1 MIDMEEQVRL
11 NILWVDDMPTE
22 EFMDEAYEN
31 GLEITPATCVNSGL
45 DALKDTSKSW
55 DAIILDANCKITED
69 EQEQPTLK
77 ALKKAMED
85 LLHQRTSIP
94 WFVYTGGDYE
104 GVEHLEYIIKER
116 EYDNRLFYEKP
127 KQRYELYDKIKDVV
141 ANSKIYTIKQKYAPV
156 CSFYKDYDLIE
167 LLVEFEEEA
176 IITDTSVPNKVRQI
190 IEWMMRYCEEKG
202 VLPIPFTGSNIAN
215 CSRAISELKQLVPI
229 HVARSLHFCVDICND
244 GSHDMEVSSYLA
256 SAEAPYLNKSLILNL
271 LNILQWCPSLQRYN
285 KDELKKKVTYYQQ
298 LNKEEKEKR
307 KKSAK

>member
-1 MIDMEEQVRL
+1 MEEQVRL
-11 NILWVDDMPTE
+11 SVLWVDDMPTE
-22 EFMDEAYEN
+22 EFMDEAFEY
-31 GLEITPATCVNSGL
+31 GLEITPVTCVNSGMN
-45 DALKDTSKSW
+45 ALRDKSKSW
-55 DAIILDANCKITED
+55 DAIILDANCKITDD

-116 EYDNRLFYEKP
+116 AYDDRLFYEKP

-141 ANSKIYTIKQKYAPV
+141 ANSLIFSVKQKYAPV
-156 CSFYKDYDLIE
+156 CSFYKDYDLVE
-167 LLVEFEEEA
+167 LLCRYESDDFE
-176 IITDTSVPNKVRQI
+176 TDNSIPNRVRQI
-190 IEWMMRYCEEKG
+190 IEWIMRYFESVG
-202 VLPIPFTGSNIAN
+202 LLSIPFTGSNIAN
-215 CSRAISELKQLVPI
+215 CSRLIGELRQLVPI

-256 SAEAPYLNKSLILNL
+256 SGEAPYLNKSLILNL
-271 LNILQWCPSLQRYN
+271 LNILQWCPSLMRYE
-285 KDELKKKVTYYQQ
+285 KEELKKKVDYYLQ

-307 KKSAK
+307 KKSSK